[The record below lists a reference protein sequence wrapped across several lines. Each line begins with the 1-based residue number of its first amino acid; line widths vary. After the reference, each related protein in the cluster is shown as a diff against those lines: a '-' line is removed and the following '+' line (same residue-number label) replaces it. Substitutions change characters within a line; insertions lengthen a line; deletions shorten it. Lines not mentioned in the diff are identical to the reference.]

1 MQMNEFKHPLGNLKI
16 RFLKSVSK
24 IFSYLAINFLSFFF
38 KINKKNSEIIISS
51 SFYAPW
57 KEDKKFHKIYREIED
72 YTLLDTKRLYT
83 LWQFSNM
90 LKNYRGEILD
100 IGCLKGGAG
109 YAMAKANGRG
119 KTYLIDTFTGLV
131 ENENYH
137 KKEHFVFEDIGFVKN
152 KIKSLRLKNIKVI
165 KANFPKGVNKSFK
178 TKKFKLCHIDVNT
191 YNATKFSF
199 EFIEKKIVKNGVI
212 VFDDYGIHSTKGVK
226 KYVDFIMK
234 KYRNEFSFINN
245 YMGQCILIK
254 K

>member
-1 MQMNEFKHPLGNLKI
+1 MSDYLHPLGNNKI
-16 RFLKSVSK
+16 SIVKFFAKALSS
-24 IFSYLAINFLSFFF
+24 ISLFFLSFLF
-38 KINKKNSEIIISS
+38 KIDKNKNEIIISS
-51 SFYAPW
+51 AFYAPW
-57 KEDKKFHKIYREIED
+57 KDDKDFFHFYNEIKD
-72 YTLLDTKRLYT
+72 CTLLDDKRLYT
-83 LWQFSNM
+83 LWFFSKSLNN
-90 LKNYRGEILD
+90 LKSNILD

-152 KIKSLRLKNIKVI
+152 KIKSLRLKNTKVI

-254 K
+254 R

>member
-1 MQMNEFKHPLGNLKI
+1 MPDYLHPLGNYRISIVKFFAKALSSI
-16 RFLKSVSK
+16 SLF
-24 IFSYLAINFLSFFF
+24 FLSFLF
-38 KINKKNSEIIISS
+38 KIDKNKNEIIISS
-51 SFYAPW
+51 AFHAPW
-57 KEDKKFHKIYREIED
+57 KDDKDFFNFYNKIKD
-72 YTLLDTKRLYT
+72 CTLLDNKRLYT
-83 LWQFSNM
+83 LWFFSKSLNN
-90 LKNYRGEILD
+90 LKSNILD

-109 YAMAKANGRG
+109 YAMAKANSMG

-152 KIKSLRLKNIKVI
+152 KIKSLRLKNTKVI
-165 KANFPKGVNKSFK
+165 KANFPKEVNKSFK

-191 YNATKFSF
+191 YNATKSSF